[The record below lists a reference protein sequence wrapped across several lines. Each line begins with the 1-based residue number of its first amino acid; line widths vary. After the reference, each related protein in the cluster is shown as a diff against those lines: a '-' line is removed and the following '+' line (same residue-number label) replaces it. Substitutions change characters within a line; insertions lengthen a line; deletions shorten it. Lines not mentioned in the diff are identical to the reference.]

1 MNPDRQDE
9 IDEEDTVDLT
19 KYRRTVNEGPRTAF
33 TTGEVRAI
41 INDDAPAPH
50 GIDPE
55 TIAAARRIA
64 RRLNGI

>member
-1 MNPDRQDE
+1 MGSERPEMLDD
-9 IDEEDTVDLT
+9 DDTVDLSE
-19 KYRRTVNEGPRTAF
+19 YRHNQPPRTAF

-41 INDDAPAPH
+41 LNGDAPAPH